1 MAVSVEKRY
10 QKLTDTEHVLLRP
23 GMYIGS
29 IKPHTEEVFLINEK
43 KGKFEPTEITYN
55 PGFIKLFD
63 EIVSNSVDEHKRNP
77 NLNQIKVT
85 VDEVTGRISIWDNG
99 GIPVEI
105 HKEYGEWVPEMIF
118 SNLKTG
124 SNFDDTEDR
133 TVVGT
138 NGVGST
144 LTNIFSK
151 EFRIET
157 CDGKKS
163 FLQIFS
169 NNMSS
174 RTEPVIKSHKKGY
187 TEISYIA
194 DFDKFGMKKID
205 KSSLQMI
212 QRRLYDIAACNT
224 SLKIYLNDTLIS
236 FKNFKEYAEL
246 YTDNVFYEQ
255 SQNWR
260 IGIGHSTSGFK
271 AISFVNSVETKD
283 GGTHVNNVTFQII
296 QYLREKIKKKYRVD
310 VKPTDLKQHIFLFID
325 CTVINP
331 AFSSQTK
338 EKLITEPKDFGS
350 IHELSEKILKQVFG
364 SEIIQSVL
372 DWIERKQAA
381 EERAKL
387 RKLNNNLDKSKVIKL
402 IDAKKTGDRKGCTLA
417 IFEGDSASSA
427 FRRYRDPQTQ
437 GAFPLRGKFINVREI
452 PDSKVVQNKEVQSLM
467 AAIGLKIG
475 HEPKDLR
482 YGKVLLYTDADVD
495 GNSISALLINFFG
508 KYWPELF
515 EEGKILKVETPL
527 MVAKKGK
534 ETLSFYSDEEYKEW
548 EQKQKSLSSWN
559 IEYKKGLAALEDE
572 EYQEIIRSPRSYFL
586 TKDNG
591 FNSTLNIWFAGD
603 STPRKKKILG
613 ESVEIKTSN
622 KSLF

>member
-1 MAVSVEKRY
+1 MPVSIEKKY

-29 IKPHTEEVFLINEK
+29 IKPQTEEVYLLDKRSYRFTPK
-43 KGKFEPTEITYN
+43 EITYN
-55 PGFIKLFD
+55 PGFLKLFD
-63 EIVSNSVDEHKRNP
+63 EIVSNSVDEHKRNSK
-77 NLNQIKVT
+77 LNQIKIKIDLET
-85 VDEVTGRISIWDNG
+85 NYISVWDNG

-105 HKEYGEWVPEMIF
+105 HKEYDEWVPEMIF

-133 TVVGT
+133 IVVGT

-151 EFRIET
+151 EFVIDT
-157 CDGKKS
+157 CDGKKR
-163 FLQIFS
+163 FTQTFK
-169 NNMSS
+169 NNMGS
-174 RTEPVIKSHKKGY
+174 RTKPKIKSQRRGF
-187 TEISYIA
+187 TEITYLP
-194 DFDKFGMKKID
+194 DFEKFGMKKID
-205 KSSLQMI
+205 KASLLMI
-212 QRRLYDIAACNT
+212 EKRLYDLAASNPK
-224 SLKIYLNDTLIS
+224 LKITLNDEVIS
-236 FKNFKEYAEL
+236 FKNFKAYAEM
-246 YTDNVFYEQ
+246 YTTPVFYEE
-255 SQNWR
+255 SKNWK

-271 AISFVNSVETKD
+271 AVSFVNSVETKD
-283 GGTHVNNVTFQII
+283 GGTHVNNVAWQIT
-296 QYLREKIKKKYRVD
+296 QFLREKIKRKHRVD
-310 VKPTDLKQHIFLFID
+310 VKPNELRQHLFLFID
-325 CTVINP
+325 CTIINP

-338 EKLITEPKDFGS
+338 EKLITQPSEFGS
-350 IHELSEKILKQVFG
+350 THELSERTLRQVLN

-372 DWIERKQAA
+372 DWIQRKKAA

-387 RKLNNNLDKSKVIKL
+387 RKLNKGLDKKKVVKL
-402 IDAKKTGDRKGCTLA
+402 IDAKKRGDRSKCTLA

-467 AAIGLKIG
+467 AALGLKIG

-482 YGKVLLYTDADVD
+482 YGKILLYTDADVD
-495 GNSISALLINFFG
+495 GNSISALLINFLG

-515 EEGKILKVETPL
+515 EEGRVCKVETPL

-548 EQKQKSLSSWN
+548 ETKQRSLKKWD

-572 EYQEIIRSPRSYFL
+572 EYKEIIKNPQVFIL
-586 TKDNG
+586 TKDNE
-591 FNSTLNIWFAGD
+591 FDSTLDIWFSKD

-613 ESVEIKTSN
+613 EDVYIMKNE